1 MSIETPEELAALQA
15 IGAIVR
21 ETLDVLEAATV
32 AGVTTGELDAL
43 ARDLAVTRHAVSAPA
58 AVYGFPGTVLISVND
73 EVVHGVP
80 GARRIATGDIVKLD
94 VTLQKDG
101 YVADAARTVL
111 VGETPDVAARLAD
124 TARRA
129 LDAALAIARAGTKV
143 NEIGRTIESIVR
155 GDGFSVIPELAGH
168 GVGRTIHEPP
178 SVPNHYNRF
187 QRDVLTDGLVITI
200 EPIIAAGKPSI
211 RTDRDGWTIRTKDG
225 SLAAHVE
232 HTLVITAGAPMLL
245 TA

>member
-1 MSIETPEELAALQA
+1 MSIDTPEDLAGLTA

-21 ETLDVLEAATV
+21 ETLDALEAATR
-32 AGVTTGELDAL
+32 AGVTTGELDAI
-43 ARDLAVTRHAVSAPA
+43 ARDVAGRHGATSAPA
-58 AVYGFPGTVLISVND
+58 TVYGFPGMVLICVND

-80 GARRIATGDIVKLD
+80 GARRIADGDVVKLD
-94 VTLQKDG
+94 VTLEKGG
-101 YVADAARTVL
+101 YIADAARTVL
-111 VGETPDVAARLAD
+111 VGAAPDVAVRLAD
-124 TARRA
+124 SARRA

-143 NEIGRTIESIVR
+143 NEIGRTIEGIVR
-155 GDGFSVIPELAGH
+155 RDGFSVIPELGGH
-168 GVGRTIHEPP
+168 GVGRTIHESP

-232 HTLVITAGAPMLL
+232 HTLVVTSGPPMLL